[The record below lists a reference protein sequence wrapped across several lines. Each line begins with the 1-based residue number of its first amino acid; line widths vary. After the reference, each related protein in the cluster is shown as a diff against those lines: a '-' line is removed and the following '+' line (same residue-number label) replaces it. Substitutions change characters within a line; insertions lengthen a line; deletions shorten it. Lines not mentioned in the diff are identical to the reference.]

1 MKFDFATRIT
11 EQLEAKCLANLC
23 KHGID
28 FIDVPVVFDG
38 DTLTVEDNRYNYG
51 EQRFVTFGL
60 LQGRVVAVVH
70 TERED
75 CTRIISARK
84 ATKYEQ
90 RTYFEEISN

>member
-1 MKFDFATRIT
+1 MEFEWD
-11 EQLEAKCLANLC
+11 EAKRLANIH

-28 FIDVPVVFDG
+28 FIDVSAIFDT
-38 DTLTVEDNRYNYG
+38 DTVTVEDDRYDYG

-60 LQGRVVAVVH
+60 LQRRVIAVVH
-70 TERED
+70 TESGD

-90 RTYFEEISN
+90 RTYFQQLSN

>member
-1 MKFDFATRIT
+1 MKYEWDEVKR
-11 EQLEAKCLANLC
+11 LANLR

-28 FIDVPVVFDG
+28 FTDVPVVFSG
-38 DTLTVEDNRYNYG
+38 DILVVEDDRYNYG

-60 LQGRVVAVVH
+60 LQGRVIAVAH

-84 ATKYEQ
+84 ATRYEQ
-90 RTYFEEISN
+90 RTYFEQLSN